1 MSFAPL
7 ADAADLAARNIAVP
21 DGFDAGELLLSASD
35 AIRDAAGCPITRTTS
50 VVDLGGSGDRYLD
63 LPGVPIVSVA
73 SVTLNAVA
81 LTDWTL
87 RDGALHRWL
96 RWRADDTFEITYT
109 HGLLTIPR
117 DIVDLTCAL
126 AAMALTAA
134 GGGYGSFGITQAQ
147 HLGNAGESFFVPAGG
162 SLISPM
168 AMPERVRERLRAR
181 FGTSAVMVGWRGR

>member
-1 MSFAPL
+1 MFEPFA
-7 ADAADLAARNIAVP
+7 DVADLAARNIAVP

-50 VVDLGGSGDRYLD
+50 VVDLSGSGDRYLD

-81 LTDWTL
+81 VTDWTL
-87 RDGALHRWL
+87 RDGALHRWP
-96 RWRADDTFEITYT
+96 RWCADGTFEITYT
-109 HGLLTIPR
+109 HGLLAIPR
-117 DIVDLTCAL
+117 DIVDLTCGL
-126 AAMALTAA
+126 AAMAMSDA
-134 GGGYGSFGITQAQ
+134 GGGYGSVGVTQSVR
-147 HLGNAGESFFVPAGG
+147 LGTAGETFFAPIGG

-168 AMPERVRERLRAR
+168 AIPERVRERLRAR